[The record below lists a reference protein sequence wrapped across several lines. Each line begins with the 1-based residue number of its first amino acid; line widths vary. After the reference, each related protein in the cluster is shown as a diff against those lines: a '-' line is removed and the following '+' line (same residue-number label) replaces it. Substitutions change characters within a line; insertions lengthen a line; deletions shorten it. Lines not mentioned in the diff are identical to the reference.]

1 MELCLKQLVRK
12 ILTIPRNVD
21 AQVAAGKAVGRE
33 QPGPTAVRASHPGT
47 QPTHPPHSQVSE
59 KSGILHFIRDVT
71 GKETASAPF
80 LMEMTPHV
88 HQKKPVNMMNKVS
101 PEEETVGSASTRDS
115 SYEPQSIGVLFW
127 GENLKHVIIFFC
139 L

>member
-21 AQVAAGKAVGRE
+21 TQVAAGKAVGGNSQVR
-33 QPGPTAVRASHPGT
+33 QPSVHPIPGHS
-47 QPTHPPHSQVSE
+47 PPHPPPSQVSE

-88 HQKKPVNMMNKVS
+88 HQKKPVNMMNKIS

-115 SYEPQSIGVLFW
+115 SYEPQSTGVLFW
-127 GENLKHVIIFFC
+127 GENLKQVIIFFG